1 MSYRGSPDQG
11 CSSPGAN
18 DRASHH
24 ERTRSA
30 KAHDSEAGH
39 LRHGGNSVSG
49 SYLVKHGPGTSAEMD
64 HFWSCTLRG
73 EDCLVSW
80 GKVNTQGKSELKTFP
95 DALLAE
101 RWASDTVVDKL
112 KQGCVSLVFIHSFTP
127 NQAIR
132 ELTHR
137 GMRRYEVREGEGAA
151 LLRQE
156 GMPRV
161 LSEPET
167 PAVKHKR

>member
-1 MSYRGSPDQG
+1 MSSPKGGRMSYRGSPDQG
-11 CSSPGAN
+11 CSSQGAN

-24 ERTRSA
+24 ERTRNA
-30 KAHDSEAGH
+30 KARDHEAGH

-49 SYLVKHGPGTSAEMD
+49 SYLVKHDPGTSAEMD

-73 EDCLVSW
+73 EECLVAW

-112 KQGCVSLVFIHSFTP
+112 KQG
-127 NQAIR
+127 
-132 ELTHR
+132 
-137 GMRRYEVREGEGAA
+137 YEVREGEGAA
-151 LLRQE
+151 ALMRQE

-161 LSEPET
+161 PTEPET
-167 PAVKHKR
+167 PAGKHKR